1 MSLLSLGKR
10 RGIINAKPK
19 VCRREK
25 TQIYNT
31 YRAGFIVVTDIVLS
45 PIFTESGY
53 IKSDIAVTDLFLLL
67 TVLQP

>member
-1 MSLLSLGKR
+1 MR
-10 RGIINAKPK
+10 I
-19 VCRREK
+19 REFLVFPPQLI
-25 TQIYNT
+25 T
-31 YRAGFIVVTDIVLS
+31 GFIVVTDIVLS